1 MYKVFIGQ
9 VLAFFRVLISE
20 YILCFMNEQQKLS
33 FILWSINLSHITYPG
48 KRKKQIRKEKAIS
61 CTYLLKFSSPLIE
74 CLGLCLVLT

>member
-20 YILCFMNEQQKLS
+20 HILCFMNEQQKLS

-48 KRKKQIRKEKAIS
+48 KRKKQIRKEKAIA
-61 CTYLLKFSSPLIE
+61 CMYLLKFSSPLIE
-74 CLGLCLVLT
+74 CLGLGLVLT